1 MDQVLRS
8 DPPAIGRASG
18 EASVPSR
25 LVLTSLFLAL
35 ALVTEGALAVSWTRG
50 AGSVTVVARAREG
63 MRIEGKGRQ
72 ISFAQDESALT
83 FRVPLSPL
91 ETGISQ
97 RDLHLQKLLEADKY
111 PEAILRV
118 PRSELT
124 LPAEQRPAEG
134 TAEGELTLRGQTRP
148 VRVRYLAELVPGG
161 ITKVRGSF
169 HLDLRDYDIEA
180 PSYLGIALTP
190 KVEVRAELAVTG
202 QGTRSEPVLGAREPA
217 PSSR

>member
-124 LPAEQRPAEG
+124 LPAEQRPAILHVPSKEMSAVVVCVG
-134 TAEGELTLRGQTRP
+134 AGSRFEPAHANG
-148 VRVRYLAELVPGG
+148 LA
-161 ITKVRGSF
+161 
-169 HLDLRDYDIEA
+169 HLLEH
-180 PSYLGIALTP
+180 G
-190 KVEVRAELAVTG
+190 VF
-202 QGTRSEPVLGAREPA
+202 LGAGNRD
-217 PSSR
+217 